1 MLSPEGSMSIAYRRR
16 LDTKQTTIL
25 IPAALLVAGL
35 SLVIACAGT
44 LELQIDTAPAAEAT
58 IAALEQE
65 RSRLIPEVAH
75 QRTELGFL
83 CPPAS
88 SPAQWQCGK
97 YLRGWACFCSPISS
111 SKTE

>member
-1 MLSPEGSMSIAYRRR
+1 MKR
-16 LDTKQTTIL
+16 TTIL

-35 SLVIACAGT
+35 SLVIARAGT

-58 IAALEQE
+58 IAALEEE
-65 RSRLIPEVAH
+65 RSRLVTEVAH
-75 QRTELGFL
+75 QRAELGFL

-97 YLRGWACFCSPISS
+97 CLRGWARFCSPISS
-111 SKTE
+111 SEVESQCHEDLD